1 MFMRDSGDSS
11 VLKSLAVAFGDGL
24 AFGVGMKLTQKAQ
37 RQAFPQAAEAPSDAG
52 ALLDRLDQ
60 IEQRMRLI
68 ESAPAGF
75 DQRTL
80 DALTGALEA
89 RLNEHTSQVGRRLAD
104 MEARIVMETRAL
116 EQQDRGLATRM
127 EQDLQGLKLQVV
139 ALNREFAGQVGRIV
153 AEQVAAEVQARTA
166 GLETRLRTA
175 AMDLADDAVQE
186 RLAPM
191 RLEMAGKDRE
201 IAELRQKAAATDA
214 TVFDFILAM
223 GEMCRQAAERLS
235 PPAAQGPPPAVTEPA
250 PSPAPEAP
258 APHTIA
264 PPDAGPVEIAAEDPG
279 ADLRDHFDNPVGP
292 PAPSF
297 SELRKPPGFWRMP
310 MVSSFV
316 AVAASLAML
325 RYF

>member
-24 AFGVGMKLTQKAQ
+24 AFGVGMKLTQNAK
-37 RQAFPQAAEAPSDAG
+37 RQSFAPAVAAPSEAG
-52 ALLDRLDQ
+52 AILDRLDQ

-68 ESAPAGF
+68 ESTPAGF
-75 DQRTL
+75 DQKTL

-89 RLNEHTSQVGRRLAD
+89 RLNEHTSQVERRLAD
-104 MEARIVMETRAL
+104 MEARILMETRAL
-116 EQQDRGLATRM
+116 EQQDRGLAARM
-127 EQDLQGLKLQVV
+127 EQDLQGLKAQVV

-166 GLETRLRTA
+166 GLEIKLRTQ

-191 RLEMAGKDRE
+191 RLEMAAKDRE
-201 IAELRQKAAATDA
+201 IAELRQKVAATDS
-214 TVFDFILAM
+214 TVFDFVFAM
-223 GEMCRQAAERLS
+223 GEMCRQAAGRLS
-235 PPAAQGPPPAVTEPA
+235 PPAAPGATAVAEPA
-250 PSPAPEAP
+250 PPPAPEASP
-258 APHTIA
+258 AETAA
-264 PPDAGPVEIAAEDPG
+264 PDTGPAEIAAEDRG
-279 ADLRDHFDNPVGP
+279 ADLRDHFDNPVGA

-316 AVAASLAML
+316 ALAASLAML
-325 RYF
+325 RFF